1 MGASF
6 ETLFHKLSLADRGD
20 RLAFSCTLP
29 IPIHSLSSSSLHVLA
44 LGRGY
49 CDAGSVDVVSVVG
62 GGRHERGNS
71 FRQFFY
77 DFFDFLSEFPSADFS
92 MPPLAELSYTPP
104 SCGRTQLV

>member
-44 LGRGY
+44 LGRGS
-49 CDAGSVDVVSVVG
+49 CDAGSGDVVSVVGGGGG

-71 FRQFFY
+71 FRRLFFMI
-77 DFFDFLSEFPSADFS
+77 F
-92 MPPLAELSYTPP
+92 
-104 SCGRTQLV
+104 